1 MANDGSED
9 SREGAGRQHE
19 AAGAHEQRRQHGGP
33 LARLRALSL
42 AAWLALGLGVLSLV
56 LAGALLVLWLE
67 PFAGPTSASNGADQ
81 GPPARQA
88 EPGSADTR
96 RGGPAGQGTEL
107 APPAP
112 ANLSAQGGTPRA
124 GSSTADLPRTL
135 RLTSA
140 QFQRMTLDLVPVQAG
155 SAEAIVTA
163 PATVIFD
170 QERVTEL
177 GPRVEAKLV
186 RMIAGLGDWVE
197 SGAAVAVFDS
207 VAVGQAKARHLAL
220 EARLATARA
229 EYERERQLARQQIS
243 SEAEVLA
250 ARARF
255 REAQAE
261 AEASRE
267 TLRLYGLSRQEINR
281 IEAGQDTPLSTY
293 RLHTPQAG
301 YVQRRALRP
310 GQTVRGDQT
319 PIRIV
324 DPSHMWVE
332 IAAFEQALPRLD
344 AGQSLRLTVRALP
357 QQTFDGEVF
366 WISDALDSQART
378 VRLLGRVPNPER
390 ALRAGMF
397 GEVAIQT
404 RAETASALVPVAAVQ
419 RLEGQSVVF
428 RPTAQERT
436 FRAEAVATGA
446 EADGSIEIIGGP
458 APGAQVVA
466 EGAFELKTAFTAA
479 AKSGQSPAA
488 PATDSTAASPP
499 ATANPQTGADAAT
512 RRGD

>member
-1 MANDGSED
+1 MANDASDDG
-9 SREGAGRQHE
+9 REGTDRRHASD
-19 AAGAHEQRRQHGGP
+19 GAQEHRQRRGP
-33 LARLRALSL
+33 LGRLRALSA
-42 AAWLALGLGVLSLV
+42 AAWLAVGLSVLSLV
-56 LAGALLVLWLE
+56 LAGALLLLWLE
-67 PFAGPTSASNGADQ
+67 PFDSGSSASNSPDD
-81 GPPARQA
+81 GPPASQA
-88 EPGSADTR
+88 QPGSADTR
-96 RGGPAGQGTEL
+96 RGGPAGRGTEL

-124 GSSTADLPRTL
+124 GSSAADLPRTL
-135 RLTSA
+135 RLTAA
-140 QFQRMTLDLVPVQAG
+140 QFERMTLDLVPVQAG
-155 SAEAIVTA
+155 SAEAVITA

-186 RMIAGLGDWVE
+186 RMIAGLGEWVE
-197 SGAAVAVFDS
+197 AGAAVAVFDS

-220 EARLATARA
+220 EARLETAGA
-229 EYERERQLARQQIS
+229 EYERERRLARQQIS

-261 AEASRE
+261 AQASRE
-267 TLRLYGLSRQEINR
+267 TLRLYGLSRQEIEQ
-281 IEAGQDTPLSTY
+281 IQAGQDARLSTY

-324 DPSHMWVE
+324 DPSRMWVE

-344 AGQSLRLTVRALP
+344 TGQPLRLTVRALP
-357 QQTFDGEVF
+357 QQEFDGEVF
-366 WISDALDSQART
+366 WISDALDREART
-378 VRLLGRVPNPER
+378 VRLLGQVPNPER

-397 GEVAIQT
+397 GEVAIRT
-404 RAETASALVPVAAVQ
+404 RADAASALVPVTAVQ

-428 RPTAQERT
+428 RPTAQQRT
-436 FRAEAVATGA
+436 FRAEPVATGA
-446 EADGSIEIIGGP
+446 EADGYLEIIGGP

-479 AKSGQSPAA
+479 AKSGQLPAA
-488 PATDSTAASPP
+488 PAADAGAGAGAGAGND
-499 ATANPQTGADAAT
+499 ATADG
-512 RRGD
+512 GD

>member
-1 MANDGSED
+1 MANDASED
-9 SREGAGRQHE
+9 GREGASRRHKP
-19 AAGAHEQRRQHGGP
+19 AGAHEHRQQQRAGGL

-67 PFAGPTSASNGADQ
+67 PFASPPSAANTADEGPRAS
-81 GPPARQA
+81 QA

-107 APPAP
+107 TPPAP

-124 GSSTADLPRTL
+124 ASSAAALPRTL
-135 RLTSA
+135 RLTTA
-140 QFQRMTLDLVPVQAG
+140 QIQRMTLDLVPVQMG

-197 SGAAVAVFDS
+197 RGEAVAVFDS

-220 EARLATARA
+220 EARLETARA
-229 EYERERQLARQQIS
+229 EYERERRLARQQIS

-250 ARARF
+250 AQARF

-261 AEASRE
+261 AEANRE
-267 TLRLYGLSRQEINR
+267 TLRLYGLSRQEIEQ
-281 IEAGQDTPLSTY
+281 IEAGRDTPLSTY

-310 GQTVRGDQT
+310 GQTVRGYQT

-324 DPSHMWVE
+324 DPSRMWVE
-332 IAAFEQALPRLD
+332 IAAFEQALPRLE
-344 AGQSLRLTVRALP
+344 AGQPLRLTVRALP
-357 QQTFDGEVF
+357 QQEFDGEVF
-366 WISDALDSQART
+366 WISDALDSEART

-397 GEVAIQT
+397 GEVAIRT
-404 RAETASALVPVAAVQ
+404 RADTASALVPVAAVQ
-419 RLEGQSVVF
+419 RLDGQSVVF

-436 FRAEAVATGA
+436 FRAEPVATGA
-446 EADGSIEIIGGP
+446 EADGHIEIIGGP

-466 EGAFELKTAFTAA
+466 EGAFELKTAFSAA
-479 AKSGQSPAA
+479 AGSSQSPAA
-488 PATDSTAASPP
+488 PAADSA
-499 ATANPQTGADAAT
+499 ATAG
-512 RRGD
+512 RRD